1 MVESLAEYIEHLVG
15 SGLMSA
21 DEVNEFLTS
30 LPPEISD
37 GDAQSFARELV
48 RHQRLT
54 PYQATAIFQGKSQ
67 GLVLGNY
74 LVLDKLGQGGM
85 GLVFK
90 GQHRR
95 MKRVVALKVMSAAA
109 LKSPDAVKR
118 FHREVEA
125 AAKLSHPN
133 IVGAFDAD
141 EAGGV
146 HFMVME
152 FVDGQDLSQLVKE
165 RGPLSPE
172 QAAEYIVQAARGL
185 EHAHAEGVIHRDI
198 KPANLLLAPPGP
210 NDDGLGTVKILDMG
224 LARFDDS
231 LSSPTDISVSGL
243 TNTGVIMGTVD
254 YMSPEQALDTKHANQ
269 QSDIYSLGCT
279 LYYLLTGK
287 IVYEGSTMMKKLLAH
302 REQPIPSLRAAR
314 ADVPVS
320 LGAVFRCMVAKN
332 PEDRF
337 HSMTEVIAALQAS
350 FIPGAAIA
358 IPVQAQ
364 PASSLPA
371 VSELDTFF
379 QALSTGTYDTTLP
392 SEIGLGSG
400 TLDNSI
406 SPTGTPSGRPGSTS
420 KSAVRVLAKNRWML
434 PAGIVAVMLIAVV
447 IWFNRS
453 KATPVAQVT
462 KQSQTIEKSPPTE
475 STKPKKTPNANEPV
489 VLAKLPPLP
498 KGEPVETLPGL
509 VPDPV
514 KHPFFTRWQLETAAP
529 RRAVSVIA
537 WSPEDKRVAVGGSE
551 SGEVRIYEVATWKL
565 LSVLVGH
572 PSAVSGIA
580 WHPEG
585 SRLATFGT
593 DNAVRLW
600 HSNGTPGPV
609 LKHCN
614 APRAI
619 AWSPTGKFLA
629 AANGDNNNPVVH
641 LWTADGKPY
650 RVLAGHTAALACLA
664 WSADGQQ
671 LVSGGSDRTLR
682 VWDLDGTQRESMTGF
697 ERSATHVSWS
707 RTGQIAAADANGF
720 VYVFPAPD
728 EKPRLFSKIYPKA
741 IAWRPDGDRL
751 AVGLST
757 SIQIWDG
764 NGNVSSEQSAPGGL
778 SNIAWS
784 RDGKRIAWAGLNA
797 GVWEPGGEVTTLN
810 VHTNTAATALDW
822 NPDGS
827 RFISAHADGMLRW
840 SSEDGTVSALATA
853 GNYTLAAVAWS
864 PNGQLVAVP
873 GKNQIRLFS
882 ADGQPYTVW
891 DTKFATA
898 NLAWSPDSIQVA
910 ATCSDATIR
919 LWSLEGNAGAELKG
933 HTQHVNG
940 LGWSR
945 TGQIVSVGRD
955 DTIRLWQ
962 PDGTAG
968 PIITVTPKASNLH
981 TVAWSPDGKQFAV
994 SLLNKTDAPIRLWNT
1009 DGTEGPQ
1016 LKGPKSVSCIAW
1028 SPDSQHI
1035 VGCDS
1040 SGDFVI
1046 WNRDGE
1052 SEKTLAGL
1060 GAPKKVVAW
1069 SQTDRLLTFGDD
1081 RAIRC
1086 WDAATGQPLWI
1097 SIPLLNGASVT
1108 LSPAGKLIHVTGD
1121 PEKTLAYLVERDA
1134 GRIEV
1139 LPPGKFPK
1147 LPAATE

>member
-21 DEVNEFLTS
+21 DEVNDFLTS
-30 LPPEISD
+30 LPPGISD

-48 RHQRLT
+48 RHKRLT

-90 GQHRR
+90 GEHRR

-210 NDDGLGTVKILDMG
+210 QDDNLGTVKILDMG

-279 LYYLLTGK
+279 LFYLLTGK
-287 IVYEGSTMMKKLLAH
+287 VVYEGSTMMKKLLAH
-302 REQPIPSLRAAR
+302 REQPIPSLRAVR
-314 ADVPVS
+314 GDVPVS

-364 PASSLPA
+364 PATASTSGG
-371 VSELDTFF
+371 ELDTFF
-379 QALSTGTYDTTLP
+379 QALSAGTYDTTLP
-392 SEIGLGSG
+392 SEVGLGSG
-400 TLDNSI
+400 TLDNSV
-406 SPTGTPSGRPGSTS
+406 SPSGTQSGVSGSTS
-420 KSAVRVLAKNRWML
+420 NSAVRILSKNRWML
-434 PAGIVAVMLIAVV
+434 PVGIAAVV
-447 IWFNRS
+447 LIGLAIWFNRS
-453 KATPVAQVT
+453 QPTPAPQVT
-462 KQSQTIEKSPPTE
+462 QQNESSELSPTGG
-475 STKPKKTPNANEPV
+475 SSKPKKSANSGESV
-489 VLAKLPPLP
+489 TLAKLPPLP
-498 KGEPVETLPGL
+498 KGEPVETLSGL

-529 RRAVSVIA
+529 HRAVSVIA
-537 WSPEDKRVAVGGSE
+537 WSPEDKRVAVGGLE
-551 SGEVRIYEVATWKL
+551 SGEVRIYEVATWRL
-565 LSVLVGH
+565 LNVLVGH
-572 PSAVSGIA
+572 PSGVSGIA

-585 SRLATFGT
+585 SRLATFGS

-600 HSNGTPGPV
+600 NSNGTPGPV

-619 AWSPTGKFLA
+619 AWSPNGRWLA

-641 LWTADGKPY
+641 LWSADGKPY

-664 WSADGQQ
+664 WSADGKQ
-671 LVSGGSDRTLR
+671 LVSGGSDRTVR
-682 VWDLDGTQRESMTGF
+682 VWDLDGTQREVLTGF

-720 VYVFPAPD
+720 LYIFPSPD
-728 EKPRLFSKIYPKA
+728 AKPRLFSKIFPRA
-741 IAWRPDGDRL
+741 IAWRPDGERL
-751 AVGLST
+751 AVGLGT

-764 NGNVSSEQSAPGGL
+764 NGNVSSDQGAPGGL

-784 RDGKRIAWAGLNA
+784 RDGKRIAWAGMNA
-797 GVWEPGGEVTTLN
+797 GVWEPGGDVSTLN
-810 VHTNTAATALDW
+810 VHANTTPTALDW
-822 NPDGS
+822 HPDGG
-827 RFISAHADGMLRW
+827 RFVSAHADGMLRW
-840 SSEDGTVSALATA
+840 GDHDGTVSTTASA
-853 GNYTLAAVAWS
+853 GNHSLPAVAWS
-864 PNGQLVAVP
+864 PNGQSVAVP
-873 GKNQIRLFS
+873 SRNQIRVWS
-882 ADGQPYTVW
+882 ADGQPVTAW
-891 DTKFATA
+891 DTKVGITG
-898 NLAWSPDSIQVA
+898 LVWSPDSLHLA
-910 ATCSDATIR
+910 ATCNDATIR
-919 LWSLEGNAGAELKG
+919 LWTAEGIAGTELKG
-933 HTQHVNG
+933 HTQYVNSIS
-940 LGWSR
+940 WSR
-945 TGQIVSVGRD
+945 TDQLVSVGRD

-968 PIITVTPKASNLH
+968 PVIIVTPKASNLH
-981 TVAWSPDGKQFAV
+981 MVRWSPDGKQFAV
-994 SLLNKTDAPIRLWNT
+994 CLLNRTEAPIRLWNA
-1009 DGTEGPQ
+1009 DGTDGPQ
-1016 LKGPKSVSCIAW
+1016 LKGPKSVACIAW

-1040 SGDFVI
+1040 SGDFVV

-1052 SEKTLAGL
+1052 NEKTFAGL
-1060 GAPKKVVAW
+1060 GTSKKNVTW

-1086 WDAATGQPLWI
+1086 WDAATGQLLWI
-1097 SIPLLNGASVT
+1097 SMPLLNGDSVT
-1108 LSPAGKLIHVTGD
+1108 LSPAGRLIHITGD

-1134 GRIEV
+1134 SRIEV
-1139 LPPGKFPK
+1139 LPPSKFPK
-1147 LPAATE
+1147 LPLPAE